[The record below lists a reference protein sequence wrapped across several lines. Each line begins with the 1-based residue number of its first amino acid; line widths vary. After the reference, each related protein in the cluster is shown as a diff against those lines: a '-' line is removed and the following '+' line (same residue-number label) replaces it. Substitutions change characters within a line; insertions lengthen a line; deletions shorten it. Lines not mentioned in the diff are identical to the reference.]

1 MNIYTKKGDT
11 GSTSL
16 CNGVRI
22 SKADDRIEL
31 VGTIDELSSF
41 LGLAKVV
48 ADEQLKDA
56 LSHIQRNLIL
66 IMAGVADPKN
76 MEYRFHKEETDFLEK
91 EIDRLEQSFSRA
103 KEFVLYGGCEVSAR
117 LDVARAVARRAE
129 RRFQKVSRNYGADAN
144 AMQYM
149 NRLADYL
156 YIWARYLDAEI
167 KQQENATIEETVVKN
182 IIEQIYAKKRT

>member
-1 MNIYTKKGDT
+1 MNIYTKKGDA

-48 ADEQLKDA
+48 ADEQLKEA
-56 LSHIQRNLIL
+56 LSHVQKNLIL

-76 MEYRFHKEETDFLEK
+76 MDYRFQKEETDLLEK
-91 EIDRLEQSFSRA
+91 EIDRMEQSFARA

-156 YIWARYLDAEI
+156 YIWARYLDAER
-167 KQQENATIEETVVKN
+167 KQQESAKIEETVVKN
-182 IIEQIYAKKRT
+182 IIEQIHAKKRT